1 MTQSKEYQSVNITR
15 IFMKM
20 VGLWYVETP
29 KDRLL
34 LRAAFGYAIWA
45 IVFAILVMGVDLY
58 HCLGDFYAVT
68 TNLCATLLLVM
79 VLVKLGS
86 FMFYR
91 DKIMNLIHFAER
103 NFWNATH
110 GETDTQILEQ
120 YDKLGMFL
128 IYTFTFIVTVATFNY
143 IFAPFFE
150 PQEKN
155 ETKKILPFKL
165 WFDFPYHSP
174 YYEITYVIQSLSTI
188 HSGICTF
195 CFDNFVSTFNIH
207 AAAQLNILAHRVKVV
222 IENCI
227 EDTMDQKLSLETD
240 ATVLS
245 FKKLHNC
252 IQQHLTLIRYV
263 RNMQRVFATMLL
275 GQLLFSSVIICFG
288 GFQMLAADVI
298 IRKCIFASYFVGG
311 VLQLLIYTWTC
322 NDIIVQST
330 SISDAAYN
338 SKWYLLPDNSLG
350 RSVKKG
356 LIMMMIRARRPCELT
371 AGPFAVMSLDLFTSI
386 LSTAMS
392 YFTLLRQ
399 MSEDM

>member
-1 MTQSKEYQSVNITR
+1 M
-15 IFMKM
+15 
-20 VGLWYVETP
+20 
-29 KDRLL
+29 
-34 LRAAFGYAIWA
+34 
-45 IVFAILVMGVDLY
+45 
-58 HCLGDFYAVT
+58 
-68 TNLCATLLLVM
+68 
-79 VLVKLGS
+79 
-86 FMFYR
+86 
-91 DKIMNLIHFAER
+91 
-103 NFWNATH
+103 
-110 GETDTQILEQ
+110 
-120 YDKLGMFL
+120 
-128 IYTFTFIVTVATFNY
+128 FNY
-143 IFAPFFE
+143 FSNSIR
-150 PQEKN
+150 EK
-155 ETKKILPFKL
+155 
-165 WFDFPYHSP
+165 FDSVRKNNCN
-174 YYEITYVIQSLSTI
+174 IKSLSTI

-288 GFQMLAADVI
+288 GFQMLVSYRILLQPPYFTSFCAHSSINSIVILLQREMFSRKMQLGLIEKSIFFNLASLRLGHNDSRHFKHLYVVTHSCLQAADVI

-371 AGPFAVMSLDLFTSI
+371 AGPFAVMSLDLFTSV
-386 LSTAMS
+386 
-392 YFTLLRQ
+392 
-399 MSEDM
+399 